1 MKRAAASVTVRQA
14 SRQAIVRPQ
23 RIWRVFEYRRPVAA
37 ARPRFT
43 T

>member
-1 MKRAAASVTVRQA
+1 MKRAAASGTVRQA

-23 RIWRVFEYRRPVAA
+23 RIWRVFEYRHPVAA
-37 ARPRFT
+37 APPRFT

>member
-1 MKRAAASVTVRQA
+1 MKRAAASGTVRQA